1 MRAQGRDII
10 DLSLGEPDHDP
21 PAFALEAAHVALLA
35 DDWRLVPEVFHIA
48 QRTMGVVKFNLGF
61 TVVYNVVGLTLAA
74 AGLLPPMLAAA
85 AQSIPDLAI
94 LGNSARLMRAPGDAQ
109 GENDASARLE

>member
-1 MRAQGRDII
+1 MRRRWRRPTWASPWAQ
-10 DLSLGEPDHDP
+10 
-21 PAFALEAAHVALLA
+21 PAPTSRWKPRTWQLLA

-74 AGLLPPMLAAA
+74 VGLLPPMLAAA

-94 LGNSARLMRAPGDAQ
+94 LGNSARLMRGGVESN
-109 GENDASARLE
+109 GEEK